1 MSRLWL
7 GAVALGV
14 AGAVAASAEPMRTLL
29 VQENKV
35 PEAGGFE
42 VGGTLINQ
50 EITDDRSA
58 MSDASLTQFGP
69 YARYGLTKDFSLN
82 VTVPFARSDM
92 AGSDSFG
99 LGDLE
104 LGADLVGFEDA
115 LGYPY
120 VMPYARIAFPT
131 GDDTEGLGS
140 GETQFRFGASIGT
153 TVEDDWDFVV
163 DIAYV
168 GRSETD
174 NSFRIGGAIFYSFSK
189 RFSLHVE
196 GLYDMPDSDEMDEE
210 SVILGGM
217 IYRPAE
223 DWMVGLYGG
232 MASGDID
239 DNVIA
244 AVKLAYVW
252 D

>member
-1 MSRLWL
+1 MNRLWL
-7 GAVALGV
+7 GAVALAV
-14 AGAVAASAEPMRTLL
+14 SGAVAASAEPMRTLL

-42 VGGTLINQ
+42 LGGIVINQ
-50 EITDDRSA
+50 EITDDASE
-58 MSDASLTQFGP
+58 MSDASMTQFGP

-82 VTVPFARSDM
+82 VNVPFARSDM
-92 AGSDSFG
+92 AGSDSIG
-99 LGDLE
+99 ISDLE

-120 VMPYARIAFPT
+120 VMPYARIALPT
-131 GDDTEGLGS
+131 GDDAEGLGA

-153 TVEDDWDFVV
+153 TVDDDWDFVA
-163 DIAYV
+163 DISYV

-174 NSFRIGGAIFYSFSK
+174 NSFRIGGAIFYNFSK
-189 RFSLHVE
+189 KFSLHAE
-196 GLYDMPDSDEMDEE
+196 GLYDMPDSDESDEE
-210 SVILGGM
+210 SVFLGGM
-217 IYRPAE
+217 IYRPVE
-223 DWMVGLYGG
+223 GWMVGLYGG
-232 MASGDID
+232 MSTGDID

-244 AVKLAYVW
+244 AAKLAYVW